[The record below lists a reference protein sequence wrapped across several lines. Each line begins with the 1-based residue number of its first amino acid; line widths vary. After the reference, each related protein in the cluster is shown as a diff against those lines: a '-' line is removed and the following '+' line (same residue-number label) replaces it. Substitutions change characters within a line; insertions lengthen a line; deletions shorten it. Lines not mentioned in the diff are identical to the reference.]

1 MPDYEDF
8 QFSDPKNTRKTSKI
22 ILSLVGMFEQ
32 VYIPADKLKKIIY
45 GFAESVIFSPGKV
58 VLQNDVTHS
67 KWKSCNLDS

>member
-32 VYIPADKLKKIIY
+32 VFIPADKLKKL
-45 GFAESVIFSPGKV
+45 FM
-58 VLQNDVTHS
+58 VLLNR
-67 KWKSCNLDS
+67 